1 MAKVVTIVKS
11 KAKATIWNEYIEAAI
26 EQEIAS
32 HKVIANKNIQLYG
45 TFLERSLQ
53 QAKHKN
59 KTRKDKDA
67 NITKFP
73 DKAG

>member
-32 HKVIANKNIQLYG
+32 HKVIANKNI
-45 TFLERSLQ
+45 
-53 QAKHKN
+53 
-59 KTRKDKDA
+59 
-67 NITKFP
+67 
-73 DKAG
+73 